1 MLEIGKAEIENQK
14 TMYYLQ
20 HKDRQRVL

>member
-1 MLEIGKAEIENQK
+1 LKAEIENQK

-20 HKDRQRVL
+20 HKDRQRVLWMF

>member
-1 MLEIGKAEIENQK
+1 LKAEIENQK

-20 HKDRQRVL
+20 HKDRQRVLWI

>member
-1 MLEIGKAEIENQK
+1 LKAEIENQK

-20 HKDRQRVL
+20 HKDGQGVLWI